1 MRTWMLAISVLTSS
15 LTSGMASAQWG
26 QMAPPVRE
34 NPQFAHT
41 QAELDTFVAKWL
53 AGYVGAPKR
62 TGTLP
67 TFAPIEV
74 RLLRGRCYMMSLQ
87 LASGAQFSPHA
98 KRGGIV
104 FIYQPIGGDGVTVN
118 GGPGIHGPGG
128 LGSAGCPQAS
138 GLYKFDIQA
147 NWGSAMDKSKV
158 HDLGTGG
165 YTLQLFSKPVT
176 EQKLG
181 AEAADTR
188 RQIAESEQFKRDS
201 IRNTCMRCSQ
211 EKDECFDGRRRPFS
225 GSCVSELRS
234 CLSRGS
240 VYNQADCFGR

>member
-1 MRTWMLAISVLTSS
+1 MRTWLVMSMATWVVA
-15 LTSGMASAQWG
+15 TSGPALAQWG
-26 QMAPPVRE
+26 QMAPPPPRE

-41 QAELDTFVAKWL
+41 QAELEAFVAKWL

-62 TGTLP
+62 TGTLE

-87 LASGAQFSPHA
+87 LAPGAQFSPHA
-98 KRGGIV
+98 KRGISFV
-104 FIYQPIGGDGVTVN
+104 YQPVGAGTQIN

-138 GLYKFDIQA
+138 GLYTFDIQA
-147 NWGSAMDKSKV
+147 HWGSAMDKSKI

-165 YTLQLFSKPVT
+165 YTLQLFSKPVSD
-176 EQKLG
+176 QKLG
-181 AEAADTR
+181 EQAADTR

-201 IRNTCMRCSQ
+201 IRNTCVRCSQ
-211 EKDECFDGRRRPFS
+211 EKDECLEGRRRPFS
-225 GSCVSELRS
+225 GSCVSEFRS